1 MLPAAKRRAGML
13 RSFVTRLLVFMP
25 MLLTSFL
32 IIFFSG
38 KDIDQPAALAVYGA
52 EIQTFAIFA
61 ALAPIFLTFAQL
73 KARGRTILKE
83 LAAVVVSIILTSV
96 TGIAICIWLMMNQ
109 KFDGISVF
117 LPVELIVGIATMMS
131 LYFLGYAGFKRIL
144 GALEEM

>member
-1 MLPAAKRRAGML
+1 
-13 RSFVTRLLVFMP
+13 
-25 MLLTSFL
+25 
-32 IIFFSG
+32 
-38 KDIDQPAALAVYGA
+38 
-52 EIQTFAIFA
+52 
-61 ALAPIFLTFAQL
+61 LAPIFLTFAQL